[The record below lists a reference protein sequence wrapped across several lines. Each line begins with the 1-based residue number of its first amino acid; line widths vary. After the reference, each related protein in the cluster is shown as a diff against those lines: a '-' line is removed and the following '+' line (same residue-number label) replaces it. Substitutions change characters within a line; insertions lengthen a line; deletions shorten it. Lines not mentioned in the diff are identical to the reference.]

1 MNESN
6 QIINMMFKD
15 YPDIVGVKELQ
26 QMLGIK
32 RTKTY
37 ELLKS
42 GTIKSIKIGKD
53 YKISKFNIIAYVLG
67 GEQLWQGV
75 CKLEM
80 EFYMPL

>member
-42 GTIKSIKIGKD
+42 ETIKSIKIGKD

-67 GEQLWQGV
+67 GKQL
-75 CKLEM
+75 
-80 EFYMPL
+80 

>member
-6 QIINMMFKD
+6 QILNMMFKE
-15 YPDIVGVKELQ
+15 YPDVVGVKELQ

-42 GTIKSIKIGKD
+42 GIIKSIKIGKD
-53 YKISKFNIIAYVLG
+53 YKISKFNIIAYVHNE
-67 GEQLWQGV
+67 EQV
-75 CKLEM
+75 
-80 EFYMPL
+80 

>member
-42 GTIKSIKIGKD
+42 GTIKSIKIGND

-80 EFYMPL
+80 EFSMLL